1 MNELTDHMKYLD
13 GMERIDS
20 DILEN
25 VISAMDA
32 YDYGRYTPADV
43 RRALNRESCT
53 PEDFAALLLSGGG
66 RIY

>member
-43 RRALNRESCT
+43 RRALNVR
-53 PEDFAALLLSGGG
+53 AARLRTSPRCSLGGG